1 MASALLCIILTTG
14 DVFVVHHDL
23 QKGVGIK
30 INYSH
35 GLIRSA
41 LQGDITRMKSHIQGY
56 SFHKFGYNAC
66 DKHICNLRDRTWPHS
81 RGGHGTNG
89 VFLNQHDFVTAT
101 LLQNIFVFMMK

>member
-1 MASALLCIILTTG
+1 MASTLLCIILTTG
-14 DVFVVHHDL
+14 DVFVVHDDL

-41 LQGDITRMKSHIQGY
+41 LQGDITRMKSH
-56 SFHKFGYNAC
+56 SFYKFGYNTC
-66 DKHICNLRDRTWPHS
+66 DRYSRNLHDRTWPHS
-81 RGGHGTNG
+81 RGGHGTKG
-89 VFLNQHDFVTAT
+89 DFLNQHDFVTAT